1 MSRVSQEHEGV
12 SPPPPTVQGMARGRK
27 EAAVPTVCWGHQF
40 CEMFPSLSVME
51 EPKVFMSGS
60 KLLLSVTM

>member
-1 MSRVSQEHEGV
+1 
-12 SPPPPTVQGMARGRK
+12 MARGRK
-27 EAAVPTVCWGHQF
+27 ETAAPTVCWGHQF

-51 EPKVFMSGS
+51 EPKVFTSGS